1 MNEISLQF
9 DEREMKAFILD
20 LLNLQNGTTYHF
32 QSLGSH
38 LSINFKGDN
47 KSLQLS
53 IHNWLTQPD
62 RKQNFGGNN
71 L

>member
-9 DEREMKAFILD
+9 DEREMKEFILE
-20 LLNLQNGTTYHF
+20 LLSLQNGGAYHF
-32 QSLGSH
+32 QPLGSH

-62 RKQNFGGNN
+62 RKQNFGG
-71 L
+71 